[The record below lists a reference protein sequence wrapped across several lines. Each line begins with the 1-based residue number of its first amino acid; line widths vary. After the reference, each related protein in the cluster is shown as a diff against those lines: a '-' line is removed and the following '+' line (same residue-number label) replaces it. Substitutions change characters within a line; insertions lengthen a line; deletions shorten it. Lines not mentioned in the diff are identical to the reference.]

1 MNIKIKQLC
10 VWGVVRLCCGLSASM
25 HAQTLSP
32 QVMASSG
39 GFQSNAAGSLSFTIG
54 EPNTQTLASANE
66 ILTQGFQQPNEI
78 ILLNA
83 KVFLQ
88 GYYSGGGQMADVLF
102 NQNIYASTSLE
113 TDSVDFELHDVNPPY
128 PQLFHRKVILKQ
140 DGSLLVRGIGQI
152 GQPYYI
158 VLKHRNHIETWSAAP
173 IILAQNTSYD
183 FSIAASQAFATNQ
196 TEVETGI
203 WAFFSGD
210 INQDGVVDGLD
221 YNDWESDNNNFGAG
235 YLATDLNGDGIV
247 DGLDFLLWEMNNNS
261 FIGAIQP

>member
-1 MNIKIKQLC
+1 MNKFTLLAL
-10 VWGVVRLCCGLSASM
+10 GALLSKSFSIC
-25 HAQTLSP
+25 AQSLTP
-32 QVMASSG
+32 QVIASSG
-39 GFQSNAAGSLSFTIG
+39 AYQSNAAGSLSFTIG
-54 EPNTQTLASANE
+54 ESNIQTLTSANN

-88 GYYSGGGQMADVLF
+88 GYYSGGGQMADVLY
-102 NQNIYASTSLE
+102 NQNIYANSTLE

-128 PQLFHRKVILKQ
+128 LQLYHRKVILKQ

-158 VLKHRNHIETWSAAP
+158 VLKHRNHIETWSADP

-183 FSIAASQAFATNQ
+183 FSTDASQAFANNQ
-196 TEVETGI
+196 TEVESGI

-221 YNDWESDNNNFGAG
+221 YNEWESDNNNFGAG

-261 FIGAIQP
+261 FVGAIQP